1 MLGGGSA
8 AGSTPGE
15 STAPATPVVAPMVVA
30 ATNVT
35 IVASTAVAE
44 RTLLFLLCAFTSAAP
59 ESAET

>member
-15 STAPATPVVAPMVVA
+15 STAPARPVVPPMVVA

-35 IVASTAVAE
+35 IAASTAVADWV
-44 RTLLFLLCAFTSAAP
+44 LLRALTSEAP
-59 ESAET
+59 ESVKT